1 MKQWIIKCP
10 LYHKGVCRIKQAPR
24 ECNGRYNLLKIL
36 SNPRGGC
43 GETKEDQIKKAQLA
57 QYYRIIKESFKIV
70 QESQVL
76 NTRLSR
82 CDIIL
87 DKCDKVLAIK
97 PDNTN
102 IIGLKEEIG
111 ILKKVL
117 PVEDAEIKADKY
129 EFKQQWK
136 KALDHYQDALYY
148 VERNHITQEDFN
160 GAGLE
165 TSATNEP
172 LTIQYIK
179 DKIVSLKEKLEK
191 KT

>member
-1 MKQWIIKCP
+1 MVGFIIGFVILMVIIFVVIWKQSMAEIE
-10 LYHKGVCRIKQAPR
+10 R
-24 ECNGRYNLLKIL
+24 
-36 SNPRGGC
+36 
-43 GETKEDQIKKAQLA
+43 KEDKVKKIQLE
-57 QYYRIIKESFKIV
+57 QYYKTIKESFKIV
-70 QESQVL
+70 QESKVL
-76 NTRLSR
+76 NTRLGR

-97 PDNTN
+97 PDDTN

-148 VERNHITQEDFN
+148 IERNHITQEDFN
-160 GAGLE
+160 KVGLV
-165 TSATNEP
+165 TSATNQP

-179 DKIVSLKEKLEK
+179 DKIASLKVKAEK
-191 KT
+191 KK